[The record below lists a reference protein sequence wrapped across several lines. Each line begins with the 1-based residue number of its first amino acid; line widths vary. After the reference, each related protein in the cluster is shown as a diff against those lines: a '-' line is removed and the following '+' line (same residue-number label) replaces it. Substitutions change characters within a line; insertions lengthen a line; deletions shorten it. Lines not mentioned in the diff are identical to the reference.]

1 MAFNLQKECDKI
13 LEEFRDDVDKN
24 MNEAI
29 KKVTKAGAK
38 QVKANARSAV
48 GGKKYA
54 SGWTSQFESG
64 RLSAQGTKYN
74 RSQPGMPHL
83 LEYGHVTRNGTGR
96 TYKPTPEHP
105 HIESVEQE
113 LEQTIIKELKATL

>member
-38 QVKANARSAV
+38 QVKANARSTF
-48 GGKKYA
+48 GGTGKYA
-54 SGWTSQFESG
+54 KGWTSRFENG
-64 RLSAQGTKYN
+64 RLTAQGTIYN
-74 RSQPGMPHL
+74 SSVPGLPHL
-83 LEYGHVTRNGTGR
+83 LENGHAKRGGGR
-96 TYKPTPEHP
+96 VAGREHIAP
-105 HIESVEQE
+105 VEQE
-113 LEQTIIKELKATL
+113 LEETIIKELKATL

>member
-64 RLSAQGTKYN
+64 RLSAQGTIYN
-74 RSQPGMPHL
+74 RSQPGLPHL

>member
-1 MAFNLQKECDKI
+1 MAFDLQKECNKI
-13 LEEFRDDVDKN
+13 LEEYQNDVNKD
-24 MNEAI
+24 MQEAV

-64 RLSAQGTKYN
+64 RLSAQGTIYN
-74 RSQPGMPHL
+74 SSQPGLPHL

-96 TYKPTPEHP
+96 TYRPTPEHP
-105 HIESVEQE
+105 HIASVEQE
-113 LEQTIIKELKATL
+113 LEQTIMKELKATL